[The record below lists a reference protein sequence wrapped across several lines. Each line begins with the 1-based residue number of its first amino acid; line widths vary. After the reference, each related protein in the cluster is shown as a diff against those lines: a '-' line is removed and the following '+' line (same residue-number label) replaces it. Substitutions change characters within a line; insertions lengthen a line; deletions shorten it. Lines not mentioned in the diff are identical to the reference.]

1 MRTLITGGAGCL
13 GASIAERRRAAGD
26 EVLVIDNF
34 ATSAREALAR
44 DGNGLEVIA
53 GSVAD
58 RALVDAAFD
67 RFRPDRVVHAAA
79 SYKDP
84 DDWVGDLAV
93 NAAGAIHV
101 VEAARRTGVR
111 RFVNLQTALCYGRP
125 DATPIPVDAPLR
137 PFTSY
142 GVSKVAGEHYVLMS
156 GLNAVSLRI
165 ANVTGPRL
173 SIGPI
178 PTFYTRLKAGKGCY
192 CSATVR
198 DFLDL
203 SDFLALLDL
212 ALDEGAPQGVFNAS
226 TGEGRTVREVYDA
239 IAGVLAIQA
248 PEPASVPPGDD
259 DVPVVV
265 LDPSATER
273 GFGWRAQVSF
283 ERSLRDLIAWY
294 DVHGVRAVYSHV
306 RAPQDGVA

>member
-1 MRTLITGGAGCL
+1 MRTLVTGGAGCL
-13 GASIAERRRAAGD
+13 GASLCERLLAAGD
-26 EVLVIDNF
+26 EVLVLDNF
-34 ATSAREALAR
+34 ATSARETLPPDDGRFSAL
-44 DGNGLEVIA
+44 E

-58 RALVDAAFD
+58 RDTVDAAFA
-67 RFRPDRVVHAAA
+67 RFQPERVVHAAA

-84 DDWVGDLAV
+84 DDWTGDLAV
-93 NAAGAIHV
+93 NALGTIHV
-101 VEAARRTGVR
+101 VEAARRVGVR

-125 DATPIPVDAPLR
+125 DRTPIPIDAPLR

-178 PTFYTRLKAGKGCY
+178 PTFYTRLKASKACY
-192 CSATVR
+192 CSETVR

-203 SDFLALLDL
+203 DDFLTLLDI
-212 ALDEGAPQGVFNAS
+212 ALDESAPRGAFNVS
-226 TGEGRTVREVYDA
+226 TGEGRSVREVYDA
-239 IAGVLAIQA
+239 IARALGVSA
-248 PEPASVPPGDD
+248 PDPASMPPGAD

-265 LDPSATER
+265 LDPCATAR
-273 GFGWRAQVSF
+273 AFNWRARIPF
-283 ERSLRDLIAWY
+283 EESLARLIAWY
-294 DVHGVRAVYSHV
+294 DVHGVRAIYSHV
-306 RAPQDGVA
+306 RPPA